1 MSTCFCPYCVQ
12 PIDPEAGSCL
22 VCFAAMGNDALI
34 EMEVSEWLAER
45 RPCPAC
51 LKAVHLL
58 AAHCPFCGTAIGA
71 DA

>member
-1 MSTCFCPYCVQ
+1 M
-12 PIDPEAGSCL
+12 